1 LFALAG
7 LRAVL
12 DRTQAWLQ
20 AEAGTSGLGLSA
32 AFAIMSDISAA
43 VVRQIV
49 SGAPIAVSQDF
60 FHFPRVE
67 PDGYR
72 WVCKKLRTISC
83 LQRLKIN
90 AKACQ
95 PADCAVSC
103 APT

>member
-1 LFALAG
+1 
-7 LRAVL
+7 
-12 DRTQAWLQ
+12 
-20 AEAGTSGLGLSA
+20 LSA
-32 AFAIMSDISAA
+32 SFDIVSDISAA

-49 SGAPIAVSQDF
+49 SAAPTAVSQDF

-72 WVCKKLRTISC
+72 LVCKKLRTISG

-90 AKACQ
+90 ASACQ
-95 PADCAVSC
+95 PVDCAVIC